1 MVASVQLEAASA
13 PAIRPIR
20 SASRA
25 RAAAASGSAGD
36 GAGAGICR
44 ESESESEPREA
55 AGQELLLK
63 MSYFSQ
69 DCLRTQ

>member
-44 ESESESEPREA
+44 ESESEPREA

-63 MSYFSQ
+63 INVLF
-69 DCLRTQ
+69 